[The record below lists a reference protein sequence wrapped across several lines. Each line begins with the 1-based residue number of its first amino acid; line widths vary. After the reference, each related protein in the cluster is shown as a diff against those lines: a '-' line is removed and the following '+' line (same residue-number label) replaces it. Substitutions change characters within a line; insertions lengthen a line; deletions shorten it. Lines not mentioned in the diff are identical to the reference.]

1 MPERNSVSWNLIKEA
16 YFTSR
21 SFEIAL
27 DLFKERVKAGW
38 KQLLPSTLTLVLRIC
53 SVSTDLMKVLLFD
66 RMPER
71 NTVTWITMI
80 SGYGIRGLSRKTLEA
95 FQEMKES
102 GVSPDGVSF
111 IAVLSAC
118 SHGGLVDEGQKI
130 FLWMKMN
137 YYIIPQ
143 IKHYVC
149 MVDLYGRA
157 SRLDEAF
164 DFNLMKKFGFVADTS
179 SAACDVDEEHKLP
192 SSTLAFALIRV
203 GDEKIIRIGK
213 NFRVFGDSHE
223 LFKFV
228 SSAYEREI
236 ALKDPNQYHRFT
248 LGSCSC
254 HDFW

>member
-53 SVSTDLMKVLLFD
+53 SVSTDLRKGKEIHGCIVRRGNGILLL
-66 RMPER
+66 
-71 NTVTWITMI
+71 T
-80 SGYGIRGLSRKTLEA
+80 S
-95 FQEMKES
+95 
-102 GVSPDGVSF
+102 
-111 IAVLSAC
+111 
-118 SHGGLVDEGQKI
+118 
-130 FLWMKMN
+130 
-137 YYIIPQ
+137 
-143 IKHYVC
+143 
-149 MVDLYGRA
+149 
-157 SRLDEAF
+157 
-164 DFNLMKKFGFVADTS
+164 DTS
-179 SAACDVDEEHKLP
+179 NAACNVDEEHKLP

-213 NFRVFGDSHE
+213 NFRVCGDSHE

-236 ALKDPNQYHRFT
+236 AFKDPNQYHRIQSHWNGWYKVLQLFI
-248 LGSCSC
+248 LLENFQLSRRRKAM
-254 HDFW
+254 